1 VTTKYDAEAIK
12 AAAGKLGSIMDD
24 MAPFSALKVTV
35 PNAGSFD
42 LATWLE
48 KIVQDRV
55 DGIVLHAEHLKIA
68 LADMQTALTTIATDF
83 DNADGDNA
91 EQIKSSITD
100 MEKHVTDDIS
110 QASQGDSAPTTA
122 GEPRTLRSGSG
133 PTAPGEP
140 RSVQGGSGPTAPG
153 EPRSVQGGSG
163 PTAPGEPRTF
173 QSNSST
179 PQTPKEDPQSSDEP
193 AEQEPDYEPAAF
205 Y

>member
-1 VTTKYDAEAIK
+1 MTTKYDAEAIK

-140 RSVQGGSGPTAPG
+140 RSVQGGSA
-153 EPRSVQGGSG
+153 